1 MEACMEEPMEE
12 ERSVEHFDIGTFVLN
27 HRKLCQLVI
36 PLIKWYES
44 LQFVISLSAF
54 QDHLL
59 NHVELVFNEPMATRV
74 VGG

>member
-1 MEACMEEPMEE
+1 MEEPMEE

-44 LQFVISLSAF
+44 LKFVI
-54 QDHLL
+54 
-59 NHVELVFNEPMATRV
+59 R
-74 VGG
+74 

>member
-1 MEACMEEPMEE
+1 MSTGHEECHENIEFFMEACMEEPMEE

-44 LQFVISLSAF
+44 LLFVI
-54 QDHLL
+54 
-59 NHVELVFNEPMATRV
+59 R
-74 VGG
+74 